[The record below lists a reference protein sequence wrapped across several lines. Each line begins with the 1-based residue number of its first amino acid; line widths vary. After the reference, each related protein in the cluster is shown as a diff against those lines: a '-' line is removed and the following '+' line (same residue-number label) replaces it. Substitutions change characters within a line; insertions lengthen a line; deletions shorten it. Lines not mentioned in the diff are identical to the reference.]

1 MLYLKKKKQKE
12 IISQNIV
19 ITFDIKRKEINRK
32 IIEITFDIKQKE
44 IIRQNIAITFDIRL
58 LYRTRTESD
67 IAAIIR
73 RQFAIF
79 GAIQQLIGMPIHL
92 AIEKY
97 CALSRSIRRLHKRDC
112 S

>member
-1 MLYLKKKKQKE
+1 MH
-12 IISQNIV
+12 SIV
-19 ITFDIKRKEINRK
+19 YCL
-32 IIEITFDIKQKE
+32 Q
-44 IIRQNIAITFDIRL
+44 A
-58 LYRTRTESD
+58 ESD

-79 GAIQQLIGMPIHL
+79 GAIQQLIGLPIHL